1 MPVAA
6 KRYAYGVIAI
16 GGVVLALSLR
26 NWSSSH
32 LTAFIVYFIFS
43 IAASMVKFTP
53 PGIDGTYSLSFLFTL
68 IGISEFTLPE
78 TLVATCAGAVIQ
90 CLWKVKQKP
99 SIIQILFS
107 VANLTLS
114 TT

>member
-16 GGVVLALSLR
+16 GVVVLALSLR
-26 NWSSSH
+26 NWSSPH
-32 LTAFIVYFIFS
+32 LTSFIIYFIFS

-68 IGISEFTLPE
+68 IGIAEFTSKHP
-78 TLVATCAGAVIQ
+78 
-90 CLWKVKQKP
+90 
-99 SIIQILFS
+99 ILF
-107 VANLTLS
+107 LDRR
-114 TT
+114 